1 MFADNLRCYTVIG
14 YFGKAVMNRAR
25 KLLLCVKNEAE
36 TALEA
41 GKGVGLEVN
50 VG

>member
-1 MFADNLRCYTVIG
+1 MTG
-14 YFGKAVMNRAR
+14 AR
-25 KLLLCVKNEAE
+25 ELLLRGKNKAE

-41 GKGVGLEVN
+41 GKGVGLEVS